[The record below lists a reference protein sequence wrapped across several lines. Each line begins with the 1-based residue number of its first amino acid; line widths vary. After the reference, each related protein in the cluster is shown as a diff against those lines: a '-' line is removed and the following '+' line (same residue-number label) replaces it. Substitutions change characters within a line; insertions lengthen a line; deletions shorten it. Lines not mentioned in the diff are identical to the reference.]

1 MHDSNDSVRQFFFD
15 VLPEI
20 VFLSISTLLLCL
32 WARIYF
38 KTQSNQGMTQ
48 RKFWIMFASL
58 ISALIIA
65 AAVMMIVMHVN
76 NVPIA
81 EENSYEGIYLGA
93 MAGLLALGVLIFG
106 VSLMSS
112 FRKMRVLSKN
122 LTSRLRRTVALVII
136 TVLCSVFKCI
146 YILVIGEVVYKARRS
161 NDLSLQ
167 GFAVIWFFYFFV
179 TEVFPTLLIL
189 YIFLTW
195 PYKRHDREMNRPLMN
210 ESGSM

>member
-1 MHDSNDSVRQFFFD
+1 
-15 VLPEI
+15 
-20 VFLSISTLLLCL
+20 
-32 WARIYF
+32 
-38 KTQSNQGMTQ
+38 
-48 RKFWIMFASL
+48 MFASL

-81 EENSYEGIYLGA
+81 EENSYEGREPISRSDPVRNFMHIFHTPRAFCLEHSNIVLLFIGIYLGA

-122 LTSRLRRTVALVII
+122 LTSRLRRVSVHIRQLFPYLVTIPTYHNKLQTFVLLRIVLVPISRRPFLNYDAISSNLSSNFNSSFLVQTVALVII

-146 YILVIGEVVYKARRS
+146 YILVIGEVVYKARYEPIHMIT
-161 NDLSLQ
+161 SL
-167 GFAVIWFFYFFV
+167 
-179 TEVFPTLLIL
+179 
-189 YIFLTW
+189 
-195 PYKRHDREMNRPLMN
+195 
-210 ESGSM
+210 